1 MRQYQLA
8 APRLRAI
15 CEKYGVPYVQESVWT
30 RLRKTTDI
38 MVGKSTMRVFPTE
51 YEPVRDKTA
60 LVTWKTTD
68 GAIDGEV

>member
-15 CEKYGVPYVQESVWT
+15 CEKYNVPYVQESVWT

-38 MVGKSTMRVFPTE
+38 MVGKATMRDFPTE
-51 YEPVRDKTA
+51 YEPLKDKTA
-60 LVTWKTTD
+60 HVTWKTTD
-68 GAIDGEV
+68 GAIDDEV

>member
-38 MVGKSTMRVFPTE
+38 MVGKETMRVFPTE
-51 YEPVRDKTA
+51 YEPSRDKTA

-68 GAIDGEV
+68 GAIDDEV